1 MNGTQEVLH
10 ASAAHGSNGISNQ
23 AGPSNI
29 YASPAPSSPVAPD
42 ASRAQPVYTA
52 PELTADQVN
61 QRYALDPALH
71 AEISAHIYHTG
82 FQLGQYADVSLV
94 SCSGRK
100 SRISSDTGVGSSS
113 LRRRRTTSST
123 FRWRANL
130 TSPKRQVDKIQ
141 GAIAVAL
148 GYLYSPYQV
157 GLVNPSNARS
167 VVAAACLLGG
177 MPELADLAFEC
188 CRASISASTIVD
200 WVKFVESIP
209 LPPTPAPTS
218 DATPT
223 NYPQGQ
229 TSVFGP
235 YLTQFR
241 DLVYGYLI
249 VTLPNV
255 LHAFAAPEEGN
266 GWDELLGIY
275 TQLPFDTLKQAIES
289 PAFPAGT
296 DQVRFRFAKAVVAQR
311 KQANPSGVE
320 ETVVLAFGGSQSGSA
335 VHITRKSKKKQL
347 WKVGGQIRDLI
358 ELVVIWLDEAL
369 RLRDTDALIMPND
382 DYSKL
387 SSRSR
392 CVLGVSGR
400 SSPYLAQ

>member
-1 MNGTQEVLH
+1 MNGTQEVSH

-61 QRYALDPALH
+61 QRH

-82 FQLGQYADVSLV
+82 FQLGQYADVSLHV
-94 SCSGRK
+94 HNRQYRLHALIL
-100 SRISSDTGVGSSS
+100 SRSPY
-113 LRRRRTTSST
+113 LAHMLATSQNNVIYVPLEGEPHITEEAS
-123 FRWRANL
+123 
-130 TSPKRQVDKIQ
+130 RQDSRCL

-347 WKVGGQIRDLI
+347 WKVGGR
-358 ELVVIWLDEAL
+358 
-369 RLRDTDALIMPND
+369 
-382 DYSKL
+382 
-387 SSRSR
+387 
-392 CVLGVSGR
+392 
-400 SSPYLAQ
+400 

>member
-1 MNGTQEVLH
+1 MNGTQEVSH

-61 QRYALDPALH
+61 QRH

-82 FQLGQYADVSLV
+82 FQLGQYADVSLHV
-94 SCSGRK
+94 HNRQYRLHALIL
-100 SRISSDTGVGSSS
+100 SR
-113 LRRRRTTSST
+113 
-123 FRWRANL
+123 
-130 TSPKRQVDKIQ
+130 
-141 GAIAVAL
+141 
-148 GYLYSPYQV
+148 SPYLAHMLATSQNNV
-157 GLVNPSNARS
+157 IYVPLEGEPHITEEASRQDSSNARS

-347 WKVGGQIRDLI
+347 WKVGGR
-358 ELVVIWLDEAL
+358 
-369 RLRDTDALIMPND
+369 
-382 DYSKL
+382 
-387 SSRSR
+387 
-392 CVLGVSGR
+392 
-400 SSPYLAQ
+400 

>member
-1 MNGTQEVLH
+1 MNGTQEVSH

-61 QRYALDPALH
+61 QRH

-82 FQLGQYADVSLV
+82 FQLGQYADVSLHV
-94 SCSGRK
+94 HNRQYRLHALIL
-100 SRISSDTGVGSSS
+100 SRSPYLAHMLATSQNNVIYVPLEGEPHITEEASHRGGVG
-113 LRRRRTTSST
+113 
-123 FRWRANL
+123 
-130 TSPKRQVDKIQ
+130 
-141 GAIAVAL
+141 
-148 GYLYSPYQV
+148 
-157 GLVNPSNARS
+157 NARS

-347 WKVGGQIRDLI
+347 WKVGGR
-358 ELVVIWLDEAL
+358 
-369 RLRDTDALIMPND
+369 
-382 DYSKL
+382 
-387 SSRSR
+387 
-392 CVLGVSGR
+392 
-400 SSPYLAQ
+400 

>member
-1 MNGTQEVLH
+1 MNGTQEVSH
-10 ASAAHGSNGISNQ
+10 APAAHGSNGISNQ

-29 YASPAPSSPVAPD
+29 YASPAPSSPTDP
-42 ASRAQPVYTA
+42 SRTQAAVYTA
-52 PELTADQVN
+52 PELTAEQVN
-61 QRYALDPALH
+61 QRH

-82 FQLGQYADVSLV
+82 FQLGQYADVSLHV
-94 SCSGRK
+94 HNRQYRLHALIL
-100 SRISSDTGVGSSS
+100 SRSPY
-113 LRRRRTTSST
+113 LAHLLATSQNNVIYIRLDDEPHIT
-123 FRWRANL
+123 EE
-130 TSPKRQVDKIQ
+130 
-141 GAIAVAL
+141 AIAVAL

-167 VVAAACLLGG
+167 VVAAASLLGG

-188 CRASISASTIVD
+188 CRASISANTIVD
-200 WVKFVESIP
+200 WVNFVESM
-209 LPPTPAPTS
+209 PPPPAS

-241 DLVYGYLI
+241 DLVYGCLI

-255 LHAFAAPEEGN
+255 LHAFTVPEDGN
-266 GWDELLGIY
+266 GWDELLAIY
-275 TQLPFDTLKQAIES
+275 TPLPFDTLKQALES

-311 KQANPSGVE
+311 KQANPTGAE

-347 WKVGGQIRDLI
+347 WKVGGR
-358 ELVVIWLDEAL
+358 
-369 RLRDTDALIMPND
+369 
-382 DYSKL
+382 
-387 SSRSR
+387 
-392 CVLGVSGR
+392 
-400 SSPYLAQ
+400 

>member
-1 MNGTQEVLH
+1 MNGTQEVSH
-10 ASAAHGSNGISNQ
+10 APAAHGTNGISNQ

-42 ASRAQPVYTA
+42 ASRGQAVHTA

-61 QRYALDPALH
+61 QRH

-82 FQLGQYADVSLV
+82 FQLGQYADVSLHV
-94 SCSGRK
+94 HNRQYRLHALIL
-100 SRISSDTGVGSSS
+100 SRSPY
-113 LRRRRTTSST
+113 LAHLLATSQNNVIYIRLEDEPHIT
-123 FRWRANL
+123 EE
-130 TSPKRQVDKIQ
+130 
-141 GAIAVAL
+141 AIAVAL

-200 WVKFVESIP
+200 WVNFVESIP
-209 LPPTPAPTS
+209 PPPAPAS

-235 YLTQFR
+235 YLNQFR

-255 LHAFAAPEEGN
+255 LHALAVPEDGN

-311 KQANPSGVE
+311 KQANPSGAE

-347 WKVGGQIRDLI
+347 WKVGGR
-358 ELVVIWLDEAL
+358 
-369 RLRDTDALIMPND
+369 
-382 DYSKL
+382 
-387 SSRSR
+387 
-392 CVLGVSGR
+392 
-400 SSPYLAQ
+400 

>member
-1 MNGTQEVLH
+1 MNGTPEVSH
-10 ASAAHGSNGISNQ
+10 APAAHGANGISNQ

-29 YASPAPSSPVAPD
+29 YASPAPSSPTD
-42 ASRAQPVYTA
+42 ASRAQAVYAA

-61 QRYALDPALH
+61 QRH

-82 FQLGQYADVSLV
+82 FQLGQYADVSLHV
-94 SCSGRK
+94 HNRQYRLHALIL
-100 SRISSDTGVGSSS
+100 SRSPY
-113 LRRRRTTSST
+113 LAHLLATSQNNVIYIRLEDEPHIT
-123 FRWRANL
+123 EE
-130 TSPKRQVDKIQ
+130 
-141 GAIAVAL
+141 AIAVAL

-177 MPELADLAFEC
+177 MPELADIAFEC

-200 WVKFVESIP
+200 WVNFVESM
-209 LPPTPAPTS
+209 PPPPPS

-223 NYPQGQ
+223 YPQGQ

-235 YLTQFR
+235 YLNQFR
-241 DLVYGYLI
+241 ELVYSYLI

-255 LHAFAAPEEGN
+255 LHAFVAPEGGD

-275 TQLPFDTLKQAIES
+275 SQLPFDTLKQAIEA
-289 PAFPAGT
+289 PAFPAGS

-311 KQANPSGVE
+311 KQANPNGAE

-347 WKVGGQIRDLI
+347 WKVGGR
-358 ELVVIWLDEAL
+358 
-369 RLRDTDALIMPND
+369 
-382 DYSKL
+382 
-387 SSRSR
+387 
-392 CVLGVSGR
+392 
-400 SSPYLAQ
+400 